1 MKVLRPE
8 RRALAGSFAGEA
20 GLVPLSQVPPAIGP
34 RLAELDRISGPSAS
48 LALAERPDGVIV
60 GLLEG
65 EEEALRHLRFSAEG
79 RVARGRGEPTLY
91 VATVEEL
98 PPF

>member
-8 RRALAGSFAGEA
+8 RRALATSFAGEA
-20 GLVPLSQVPPAIGP
+20 GLAPLAEVPPAIRP
-34 RLAELDRISGPSAS
+34 RLAELGRISGPEAS
-48 LALAERPDGVIV
+48 LSLAVRPDGMIV

-65 EEEALRHLRFSAEG
+65 DEEELRHLRFSAEG
-79 RVARGRGEPTLY
+79 GVARGRGEPPLY

>member
-1 MKVLRPE
+1 M
-8 RRALAGSFAGEA
+8 
-20 GLVPLSQVPPAIGP
+20 PLAIGP
-34 RLAELDRISGPSAS
+34 RLAELDRLSGPSAS

-79 RVARGRGEPTLY
+79 GVARGRGEPALY

-98 PPF
+98 PSF

>member
-1 MKVLRPE
+1 MRVLRPE
-8 RRALAGSFAGEA
+8 LRALAGSFAGEA
-20 GLVPLSQVPPAIGP
+20 GLVPLSQVPLAIGP

-48 LALAERPDGVIV
+48 LALAERPNGVIV

-65 EEEALRHLRFSAEG
+65 EEEALRHLSFSPEG
-79 RVARGRGEPTLY
+79 RVARGRGEPAHY
-91 VATVEEL
+91 VATVQEL

>member
-20 GLVPLSQVPPAIGP
+20 GLVALSQVPPAIEP
-34 RLAELDRISGPSAS
+34 RLAELERISGPSAT
-48 LALAERPDGVIV
+48 LVLAERRDGVIV

-65 EEEALRHLRFSAEG
+65 EEAALRHLRFSPEG
-79 RVARGRGEPTLY
+79 GVARGRGDPALY
-91 VATVEEL
+91 VATVAEL